1 MARTIVLRFDAT
13 CFDCGSPIPAGSAA
27 RWFGKG
33 RVSCCGAGAPNPIA
47 GRASIDDAKRRGPF
61 PAPRADANVPPLQ
74 VAPPGDSAAI
84 FRAALDRARADAAA
98 GVPVPLSSLVPQGA
112 PAQHV
117 DVPPY
122 VPSAELQQL
131 ANATG
136 ITIAALASGLGA
148 SDVAILAER
157 APRQR
162 LLVRLQSGARFI
174 VPAEHCAHVVRCIE
188 ESCIDR
194 VRDVALLAEQRP

>member
-1 MARTIVLRFDAT
+1 MARMIVLRFDAT
-13 CFDCGSPIPAGSAA
+13 CFDCGSPIPAGATA
-27 RWFGKG
+27 RWFGRG
-33 RVSCCGAGAPNPIA
+33 RVSCCGTDK
-47 GRASIDDAKRRGPF
+47 GRPTPLRTHPADDAAR
-61 PAPRADANVPPLQ
+61 APSSALPPLEPSST
-74 VAPPGDSAAI
+74 PP
-84 FRAALDRARADAAA
+84 
-98 GVPVPLSSLVPQGA
+98 
-112 PAQHV
+112 QHV

-122 VPSAELQQL
+122 IPSAELQQL

-148 SDVAILAER
+148 SDVAILAAR

-188 ESCIDR
+188 ESLVDR
-194 VRDVALLAEQRP
+194 CRDVALLAEQRS